1 MFFNRIKHKFAKIR
15 EEGKVGL
22 LLFLTAG
29 FPDLETTEKMIP
41 ALIDAG
47 ADGIEIGVPFSDPLA
62 DGATIQAS
70 SFHALEQGVSLK
82 DCLDLV
88 SRLRKK
94 IPETPLILFGYY
106 NPIFAYGLEDFGRDA
121 QLAGVDGLIVPD
133 LPIEEAEPLNSQCKF
148 TGMDLIQLLTPT
160 STEERIRMV
169 CRDASGFIYCV
180 SVAGVTGAREALP
193 SEVSDMVKRIRK
205 HTDLPLGVGFGVS
218 TKEHLK
224 YVSQNADAAIVGSA
238 LIRAIGGS
246 VGDEA
251 VSKAVNFVK
260 TLRGTG

>member
-1 MFFNRIKHKFAKIR
+1 MFLNRIKHRFAKIK
-15 EEGKVGL
+15 EEGEVGL

-70 SFHALEQGVSLK
+70 SFHALEQGVSIR

-88 SRLRKK
+88 TRLRPK
-94 IPETPLILFGYY
+94 IPEAPLILFGYY
-106 NPIFAYGLEDFGRDA
+106 NPIFVYGLENFGRDA

-133 LPIEEAEPLNSQCKF
+133 LPIEEAGPLNNECRS

-160 STEERIRMV
+160 STDERIRMV
-169 CRDASGFIYCV
+169 CDSASGFIYCV
-180 SVAGVTGAREALP
+180 SVAGVTGAREAVS
-193 SEVSDMVKRIRK
+193 SEVSEMVKRIRNY
-205 HTDLPLGVGFGVS
+205 TNLPMGVGFGVS

-224 YVSQNADAAIVGSA
+224 SVSNYADAAIVGSA
-238 LIRAIGGS
+238 LIRAIGDS
-246 VGDEA
+246 LGDEA
-251 VSKAVNFVK
+251 VFKAVNFVK
-260 TLRGTG
+260 TLRGNI